1 MKGQKTTRVRPASA
15 GGGRN
20 SRGTPPYSTQRQE
33 HARPQ
38 QDDVEASPTVPEG
51 SRVLAISEIFYR
63 LPNEIASMA
72 GVTRHVVGG
81 YVIHES
87 RTPFPTSYTAGSY
100 AASTTSS
107 AVRGQ
112 RYYGV
117 SSRTPPSRPPYL
129 RTLEDPGPS
138 NAPAVTTAP
147 EQHSPEGPD
156 TFLSQ
161 TPVTRRT
168 AATAASAVLTPKRN
182 KPVAS
187 SSAEK
192 YKVPW
197 TPKKAVAAK
206 SKDRGPPQDVQTGP
220 PCQDL
225 TSPAPPELPAQWQ
238 QQEPATARQDGNPP
252 EMWTVEEVAN
262 FVAGV
267 PGCERF
273 AEKFRQQQIDG
284 TALFLI
290 KVHHLVTVM
299 NMKLGLA
306 LKMCAAIDSLPREV
320 P

>member
-15 GGGRN
+15 GAGRN
-20 SRGTPPYSTQRQE
+20 SRGTPPYSAQRQQ
-33 HARPQ
+33 HAQPQ
-38 QDDVEASPTVPEG
+38 QDNAEASPTVPEG
-51 SRVLAISEIFYR
+51 GRVLAISEILYR
-63 LPNEIASMA
+63 VPNEVASMA

-87 RTPFPTSYTAGSY
+87 RTPFSTSYAAGSY

-107 AVRGQ
+107 TVGGQ
-112 RYYGV
+112 RYHNV
-117 SSRTPPSRPPYL
+117 SSRTPPYPRAV
-129 RTLEDPGPS
+129 EDPGPS
-138 NAPAVTTAP
+138 SASALTTAP
-147 EQHSPEGPD
+147 EQDAPEGPD

-161 TPVTRRT
+161 TPVTKRT
-168 AATAASAVLTPKRN
+168 AAAAASAVLTPKRN
-182 KPVAS
+182 KPAAS
-187 SSAEK
+187 SSGEK

-225 TSPAPPELPAQWQ
+225 TTPASSELPAIPPQRQ
-238 QQEPATARQDGNPP
+238 QQQPATAQQDEKPP
-252 EMWTVEEVAN
+252 EKWTVEEVAK

-290 KVHHLVTVM
+290 KEHHLVTVM

-306 LKMCAAIDSLPREV
+306 LKMCATIDSLPREES
-320 P
+320 